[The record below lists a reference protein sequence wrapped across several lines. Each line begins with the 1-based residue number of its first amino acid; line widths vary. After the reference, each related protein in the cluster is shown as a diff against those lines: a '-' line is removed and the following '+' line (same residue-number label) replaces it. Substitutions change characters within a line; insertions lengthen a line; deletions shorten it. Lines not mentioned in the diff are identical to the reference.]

1 MLTLAEIKRMTE
13 AEKAPVIS
21 VLPVSYTFDG
31 QVYSDARGYA
41 IGGEKTGFLWEDSDG
56 VRRDIF
62 ISRSGACFV
71 LRMTD
76 TGKIYRRYL
85 RKTVS
90 RDICT
95 RLGRN
100 FRNTSIT
107 IKITQS

>member
-21 VLPVSYTFDG
+21 VMPVSYTFDG
-31 QVYSDARGYA
+31 RVYSDARGYS
-41 IGGEKTGFLWEDSDG
+41 ISGERTGFLWEDSDG

-62 ISRSGACFV
+62 VSRSGSCYV

-85 RKTVS
+85 RKPVS
-90 RDICT
+90 RDICS

-100 FRNTSIT
+100 YRNTSI
-107 IKITQS
+107 IIRINQL